1 MRGSFLDFTR
11 GSQVAETVGMMFST
25 ALRPMFWTI
34 AGLLIMAIGYQLWT
48 QTLHGDNY
56 FWMMHSY
63 ASVWHYFEFNPSHLI
78 GLKMAAG
85 DVARVPISVI
95 NSYPPLIAAWERL
108 THALTTGTEFGL
120 GFGIPISII
129 AAIALRRFGHDLT
142 ERKHTRGAMIAS
154 VSELKTEVGTLN
166 SAASAA
172 DSRKIAADVFGKSA
186 PLKLV
191 KASNRA
197 YVQALVHQ
205 PYSVAGVP
213 YPWRAEQSHTMIVGT
228 TGTGKSTAMKDLLRQ
243 IKARGDRAVVFDL
256 TGTYVEGFYNKKT
269 DVLLNPFD
277 VRCPAWSPFAD
288 ARTREHFKEV
298 SQALIPMTESGD
310 SFWQETARMLFVET
324 CVRLVQQGR
333 GNNKALAEVLMTSKL
348 KDLHDH
354 VAKTIAAPLT
364 DPEAKRMA
372 ESIRATFNTYAQAL
386 LTLPDEGTVFSIRDW
401 VLGIDLDGRN
411 GGDDGLDILA
421 GLGPNAVKNDA
432 EATDETPHKPF
443 IVDAV
448 TGEIFDDKDADTVV
462 ASRRTQKV
470 DYIPRKATLSP
481 AEERRAEWRKENG
494 SASENDSEED
504 GDSVANVSLA
514 SDEDIPETPPG
525 SIMFVAAQHV
535 NMTSVR
541 VLLTMWITTAINTLM
556 SMRGDQRDIRLWF
569 LIDEIGAL
577 HNIPAI
583 VAGMQ
588 TSRNYGGAFVLG
600 VHTMAQ
606 LRETYGDNHA
616 ETISS
621 LAKTKLLM
629 NTRDRGTQDWESEQ
643 IGEGEWSE
651 LEENWSYGVDNVRDA
666 ATLQRKIKLEPLV
679 LPTEFGE
686 LPDLHGYLKFPQGL
700 PAAQVKL
707 TYVKYR
713 RQAPGFIERLIAPLA
728 LPGFGDEPE
737 EPTVAVTKNE
747 AARPSAKPDD
757 QHHAPITIAA
767 VAPPLQASETADES
781 AAAPPLKPSDGGE
794 GFQTAVASDP
804 PQRLPTLTKLA
815 TLPTASTPTVLP
827 MALANLDRLPAS
839 AAGNNQG
846 AGGATATDPRA
857 TDKPDQGE
865 LARWRIEPKPRET
878 TTVNLGVQELRASL
892 VSRERAHE
900 IHSVRPNEIALQR
913 AYHAPAIAEA
923 AHAAAQRI
931 EADIADEIVGRG
943 DDDELSR

>member
-11 GSQVAETVGMMFST
+11 GSQVAETVGMMFTT
-25 ALRPMFWTI
+25 ALRPMFWTVVGI
-34 AGLLIMAIGYQLWT
+34 LLATIGYQVWQHT
-48 QTLHGDNY
+48 DHGDRY

-63 ASVWHYFEFNPSHLI
+63 ADIWHYFNFNPSHLI
-78 GLKMAAG
+78 GLKMVAG
-85 DVARVPISVI
+85 DTVRVPISLI
-95 NSYPPLIAAWERL
+95 NSYPPLIAAWSRL
-108 THALTTGTEFGL
+108 IIALANGTTYGL
-120 GFGIPISII
+120 GLGIPLAII
-129 AAIALRRFGHDLT
+129 ATIGLRRFGHDLT

-154 VSELKTEVGTLN
+154 VPELQADVATLN
-166 SAASAA
+166 ASASAA
-172 DSRKIAADVFGKSA
+172 DSRRIASDLYGKSA
-186 PLKLV
+186 PLKLTIP
-191 KASNRA
+191 ANRRH
-197 YVQALVHQ
+197 VRSLIHE
-205 PYSVAGVP
+205 PYQVAGVP

-256 TGTYVEGFYNKKT
+256 TGTYVEGFYNKET

-298 SQALIPMTESGD
+298 SQALIPMTENGD

-324 CVRLVQQGR
+324 CVRLVEQGR

-348 KDLHDH
+348 KDLHAH
-354 VAKTIAAPLT
+354 VARTIAAPLT

-386 LTLPDEGTVFSIRDW
+386 LTLPDEGAMFSIRDW

-411 GGDDGLDILA
+411 GGDDGFDGLA
-421 GLGPNAVKNDA
+421 ANTGPAVSPDVDDA
-432 EATDETPHKPF
+432 DGEPHKPM
-443 IVDAV
+443 IIDAV
-448 TGEIFDDKDADTVV
+448 TGEIFDDEDGVEV
-462 ASRRTQKV
+462 AGEPLTIAV
-470 DYIPRKATLSP
+470 DCTASD
-481 AEERRAEWRKENG
+481 NV
-494 SASENDSEED
+494 SASAKDHGVKARRPDAQADSKPEMAKQTPAATAA
-504 GDSVANVSLA
+504 GDDL
-514 SDEDIPETPPG
+514 PETLPG
-525 SIMFVAAQHV
+525 SVMFVAAQHV

-621 LAKTKLLM
+621 LAKTKLLL

-700 PAAQVKL
+700 PAAKIKL

-713 RQAPGFIERLIAPLA
+713 RQAPGYVERLIAPLA
-728 LPGFGDEPE
+728 LPGFE
-737 EPTVAVTKNE
+737 NE
-747 AARPSAKPDD
+747 ADTLVSASSKDAPMPSP
-757 QHHAPITIAA
+757 
-767 VAPPLQASETADES
+767 
-781 AAAPPLKPSDGGE
+781 AAADAIAPRQVATQVPAHRAAAGDTGEGTEPAAQEKPSDGGE
-794 GFQTAVASDP
+794 GFQTVVASEP
-804 PQRLPTLTKLA
+804 PQRLPKMTNLA
-815 TLPTASTPTVLP
+815 TLPIGGTPSGAPVTFP
-827 MALANLDRLPAS
+827 NFDRLTAALSGDNGGSS
-839 AAGNNQG
+839 AAAKPNQRAEPEPDHSENTRTTINT
-846 AGGATATDPRA
+846 AG
-857 TDKPDQGE
+857 
-865 LARWRIEPKPRET
+865 RET
-878 TTVNLGVQELRASL
+878 TTVSLSIQELRASL
-892 VSRERAHE
+892 LSRDRAHGKHHANGVE
-900 IHSVRPNEIALQR
+900 DAPSVRRNGIVP
-913 AYHAPAIAEA
+913 EA
-923 AHAAAQRI
+923 STHSAAQRL
-931 EADIADEIVGRG
+931 EADIAEAVIGRG
-943 DDDELSR
+943 DDEEYSR

>member
-11 GSQVAETVGMMFST
+11 GSQVAETVGMMFTT
-25 ALRPMFWTI
+25 ALRPMFWTVVGILLAAI
-34 AGLLIMAIGYQLWT
+34 AYQLWQHT
-48 QTLHGDNY
+48 DHGDRY

-63 ASVWHYFEFNPSHLI
+63 ADVWHYFNFNPSHLI
-78 GLKMAAG
+78 GLKMVAG
-85 DVARVPISVI
+85 DTVRVPISLI
-95 NSYPPLIAAWERL
+95 NSYPPLIAAWGRL
-108 THALTTGTEFGL
+108 TTALTNGTVYGL
-120 GFGIPISII
+120 GLGIPLAII
-129 AAIALRRFGHDLT
+129 ATIGLRRFGHDLT
-142 ERKHTRGAMIAS
+142 ERKHTRGATIAS
-154 VSELKTEVGTLN
+154 VPELQANVAVLN
-166 SAASAA
+166 AAASAV
-172 DSRKIAADVFGKSA
+172 DSRKIASDLYGKSA
-186 PLKLV
+186 PLKLTIP
-191 KASNRA
+191 ANRRH
-197 YVQALVHQ
+197 VRSLVHE
-205 PYSVAGVP
+205 PYTVAGVP

-277 VRCPAWSPFAD
+277 LRCPAWSPFAD

-298 SQALIPMTESGD
+298 SQALIPMTENGD

-348 KDLHDH
+348 KDLHAH
-354 VAKTIAAPLT
+354 VARTIAAPLT

-386 LTLPDEGTVFSIRDW
+386 MTLPDEGAMFSIRDW

-411 GGDDGLDILA
+411 GSDDGFDVLTETGTAGTQVDID
-421 GLGPNAVKNDA
+421 DA
-432 EATDETPHKPF
+432 DGEPGKPVIF
-443 IVDAV
+443 DAL
-448 TGEIFDDKDADTVV
+448 TGEIFDDEDGVEV
-462 ASRRTQKV
+462 AGEPVAMGDDSSACE
-470 DYIPRKATLSP
+470 P
-481 AEERRAEWRKENG
+481 G
-494 SASENDSEED
+494 SAHAGPQRQARPSPDAQTADDMKVADRTPEARTEAT
-504 GDSVANVSLA
+504 GDDL
-514 SDEDIPETPPG
+514 PETPPG
-525 SIMFVAAQHV
+525 SVMFVAAQHV

-621 LAKTKLLM
+621 LAKTKLLL

-700 PAAQVKL
+700 PTARVKL

-713 RQAPGFIERLIAPLA
+713 RQAPGFVERVIAPLA
-728 LPGFGDEPE
+728 LPGFED
-737 EPTVAVTKNE
+737 
-747 AARPSAKPDD
+747 
-757 QHHAPITIAA
+757 
-767 VAPPLQASETADES
+767 ETATPAPVS
-781 AAAPPLKPSDGGE
+781 AQPAPAAPPPAPAPVTPRSVATHAGANSETTGNSTGENAPPAVQLKPNDGGE

-804 PQRLPTLTKLA
+804 PYRVPNMTNLAALPIEVTPSAPPVTFPSFDRLAAASGGNNAGPGNTTGPDQR
-815 TLPTASTPTVLP
+815 TASE
-827 MALANLDRLPAS
+827 PA
-839 AAGNNQG
+839 
-846 AGGATATDPRA
+846 
-857 TDKPDQGE
+857 QGE
-865 LARWRIEPKPRET
+865 DARTKVDPSARET
-878 TTVNLGVQELRASL
+878 TTVSLGIQELRASL
-892 VSRERAHE
+892 QSRDRSHGK
-900 IHSVRPNEIALQR
+900 HHLRPEGNAAWAGR
-913 AYHAPAIAEA
+913 DGPAAEA
-923 AHAAAQRI
+923 ATHSAAQRL
-931 EADIADEIVGRG
+931 EAEMAEAAVGRG
-943 DDDELSR
+943 DDDEYSR

>member
-11 GSQVAETVGMMFST
+11 GSQVAETVGMMFTT
-25 ALRPMFWTI
+25 ALRPMFWTVMGILI
-34 AGLLIMAIGYQLWT
+34 AAIGYQVWQHT
-48 QTLHGDNY
+48 DHGDRY

-63 ASVWHYFEFNPSHLI
+63 ADIWHYFSFNPGHLI
-78 GLKMAAG
+78 GLKMVAG
-85 DVARVPISVI
+85 DTVRVPISLI
-95 NSYPPLIAAWERL
+95 NSYPPLVAAWGRL
-108 THALTTGTEFGL
+108 TTALTNGTTYGL
-120 GFGIPISII
+120 GLGIPLAII
-129 AAIALRRFGHDLT
+129 ATIGLRRFGHDLT

-154 VSELKTEVGTLN
+154 VSELQADVAALN
-166 SAASAA
+166 AAASAI
-172 DSRKIAADVFGKSA
+172 DSRKIASDLYGRSA
-186 PLKLV
+186 PFKLTIP
-191 KASNRA
+191 ANRRH
-197 YVQALVHQ
+197 VRSLVHK
-205 PYSVAGVP
+205 PYQVAGVP

-298 SQALIPMTESGD
+298 SQALIPMTENGD

-324 CVRLVQQGR
+324 CVRLVEQGR
-333 GNNKALAEVLMTSKL
+333 GNNKSLAEVLMTSKL
-348 KDLHDH
+348 KDLHAH
-354 VAKTIAAPLT
+354 VARTIAAPLT

-386 LTLPDEGTVFSIRDW
+386 LTLPDEGAMFSIRDW

-411 GGDDGLDILA
+411 GGDDGFDGLA
-421 GLGPNAVKNDA
+421 ANTGPAVSPDVDDA
-432 EATDETPHKPF
+432 DGEPHKPM
-443 IVDAV
+443 IIDAV
-448 TGEIFDDKDADTVV
+448 TGEVFDDEDGVEVAGEPLTITVDDTASDTV
-462 ASRRTQKV
+462 ST
-470 DYIPRKATLSP
+470 PATVNGVT
-481 AEERRAEWRKENG
+481 ARRAD
-494 SASENDSEED
+494 ATADSKPEMAKQTPAATAAGA
-504 GDSVANVSLA
+504 GDDLL
-514 SDEDIPETPPG
+514 ETPPG
-525 SIMFVAAQHV
+525 SVMFVAAQHV

-621 LAKTKLLM
+621 LAKTKLLL

-700 PAAQVKL
+700 PAAKVKL

-713 RQAPGFIERLIAPLA
+713 RQAPGYVERLIAPLA
-728 LPGFGDEPE
+728 LPGFDNETETPATASLKAA
-737 EPTVAVTKNE
+737 PVASPV
-747 AARPSAKPDD
+747 AAD
-757 QHHAPITIAA
+757 A
-767 VAPPLQASETADES
+767 VAPQRVTTPVAATRATAGETGEGAEP
-781 AAAPPLKPSDGGE
+781 AAQEKPSDGGE
-794 GFQTAVASDP
+794 GFQTAVASEP

-815 TLPTASTPTVLP
+815 TLPIGATPSGLP
-827 MALANLDRLPAS
+827 VTFPNFDRLAVAPG
-839 AAGNNQG
+839 GNN
-846 AGGATATDPRA
+846 AGLSSTAGPGQRATAE
-857 TDKPDQGE
+857 PDQGE
-865 LARWRIEPKPRET
+865 SVRMRVTPAGRQEQ
-878 TTVNLGVQELRASL
+878 TVSLGLEELRASL
-892 VSRERAHE
+892 MSRDRAHGKHHVNGVE
-900 IHSVRPNEIALQR
+900 NAQSIRREGLVLEASAHSAAQR
-913 AYHAPAIAEA
+913 LEAEA
-923 AHAAAQRI
+923 A
-931 EADIADEIVGRG
+931 EAVVGCGDEN
-943 DDDELSR
+943 EYSR